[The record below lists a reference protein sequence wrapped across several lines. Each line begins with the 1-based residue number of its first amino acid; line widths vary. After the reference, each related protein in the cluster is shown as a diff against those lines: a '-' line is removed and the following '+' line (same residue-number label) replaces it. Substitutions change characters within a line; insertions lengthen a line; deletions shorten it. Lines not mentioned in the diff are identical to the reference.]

1 MTRIPCALADFVVD
15 IGPGAGRGGGE
26 IVAAGSVEEIMAVER
41 SVTGAYL
48 SGRKK
53 IEVPKETQTIRTR
66 P

>member
-1 MTRIPCALADFVVD
+1 MRAADFVVD

-53 IEVPKETQTIRTR
+53 SKCQRNADPSYKTIN
-66 P
+66 